1 MFHSKP
7 TESPWPECEVHMC
20 KYVSMYM
27 GMYIF
32 EASWV
37 IPVYGQ
43 SWKPWAYSGE
53 ERLKGKGKIGVRET
67 R

>member
-1 MFHSKP
+1 MN
-7 TESPWPECEVHMC
+7 MC
-20 KYVSMYM
+20 MYVSMYM

-37 IPVYGQ
+37 ILVYGQ
-43 SWKPWAYSGE
+43 SWEPWAYSGE